1 MSNIYNMH
9 QYLLLKDSKVREN
22 KYLKFKILTSFQY
35 MLQLTYFRGGKITE
49 IIQNFEGF
57 ILLKPHKHS
66 SNIKHKF
73 INFYF

>member
-1 MSNIYNMH
+1 MTKRHYSLKKWKQKKKQKPVYMSNIYNMH

-49 IIQNFEGF
+49 II
-57 ILLKPHKHS
+57 
-66 SNIKHKF
+66 
-73 INFYF
+73 